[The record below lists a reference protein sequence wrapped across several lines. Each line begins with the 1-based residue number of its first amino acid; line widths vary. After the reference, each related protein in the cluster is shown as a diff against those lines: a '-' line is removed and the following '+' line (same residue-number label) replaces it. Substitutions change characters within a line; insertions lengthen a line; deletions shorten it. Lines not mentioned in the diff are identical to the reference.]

1 VTNVNGTVDALREPI
16 LRDVA
21 ELERTIRQA
30 RSLMASVE
38 SLIRAN
44 DQEVADT
51 MQNVRAASQDL
62 KELAESLKQR
72 PWSLI
77 RIKQPDDRK
86 VPK

>member
-1 VTNVNGTVDALREPI
+1 VTNVNGTVDALREPL
-16 LRDVA
+16 LRNVA
-21 ELERTIRQA
+21 ELERTIQQA
-30 RSLMASVE
+30 HSLMASME

-72 PWSLI
+72 PWSLV